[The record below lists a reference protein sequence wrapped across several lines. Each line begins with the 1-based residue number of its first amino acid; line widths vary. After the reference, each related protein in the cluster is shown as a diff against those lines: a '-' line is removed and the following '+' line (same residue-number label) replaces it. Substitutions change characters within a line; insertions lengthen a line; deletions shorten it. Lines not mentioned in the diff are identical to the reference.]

1 MAGRGAQLY
10 TMRDH
15 LKDANAFANTID
27 RPYDPAAA
35 KQWTAPVLRSR
46 AAQDTARTGAH

>member
-1 MAGRGAQLY
+1 MAVRGAQLY

-35 KQWTAPVLRSR
+35 TVDQINLVNHRPKR
-46 AAQDTARTGAH
+46 